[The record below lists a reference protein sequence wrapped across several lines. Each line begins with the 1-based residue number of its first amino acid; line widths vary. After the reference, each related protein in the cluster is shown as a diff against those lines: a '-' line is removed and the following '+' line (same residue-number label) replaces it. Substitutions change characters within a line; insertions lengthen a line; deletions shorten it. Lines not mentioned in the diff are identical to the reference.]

1 MSDISKVD
9 GMSLDLEKQNID
21 KIKELFPEAVEEGK
35 INFDMLRAMLGDE
48 IDDSREKYQFT
59 WNGKAKAIKMAQ
71 TPSSATLRPCKEKS
85 KDWDTTENLYIE
97 GDNLEVLKQLQK
109 TYYGKL
115 KMVFID
121 PPYNTG
127 NDFVYNDSF
136 SNSIDNYKMQTNQK
150 VCSNPE
156 SNGRFHTDWLNMMYP
171 RLILARN
178 LLRDDGVIFM
188 TIDDNELN
196 RLISI
201 CDEVFGE
208 ANFINIISLKLKNN
222 AGASGGGEDKRL
234 KKNCEYILLY
244 AKNYFC
250 LNSFNGPYEFTEM
263 SELIQQYL
271 EEGKSWKYTSVL
283 LSEGSKEYIGST
295 VDGEGNEIKIF
306 ARKEVEFCSINEIAK
321 QNNISIKEA
330 YKKFGTKI
338 FRTTNAQTSIR
349 LRVMDYCKIKNIN
362 DDFISIEYI
371 PRSGKNKGKIYEQF
385 YKDQNCNLLVW
396 LKDTSEEIGGEL
408 YKRDLQGTFWDFVG
422 ETKNLTREGDVPFPN
437 GKKPVKLIKQMLSM
451 VTTKDDIV
459 LDFFSGSAT
468 TAHAIMKL
476 NAEDGSNRKFIMVQ
490 LPELCDEKSEA
501 YKAGYKNICEIGE
514 ERIRRAGE
522 QIKADWEKEHPTDGL
537 FGSDEEFTTDI
548 GFKVFKL
555 DSTNVNEWDPNI
567 KLDEKELAMRLG
579 EVFKED
585 RSKEDILYEIMLKYG
600 VFDKQV
606 EKICVNGKTIYRVG
620 KRYMIVCLED
630 SITSED
636 VKAIGE
642 LSPKTV
648 IFNEA
653 GFNNDNDKINAV
665 YNLEEAGVEDVKCI

>member
-21 KIKELFPEAVEEGK
+21 RIKELFPEAVEEGK

-48 IDDSREKYQFT
+48 VDDSKEKYQFT

-109 TYYGKL
+109 TYYGKI
-115 KMVFID
+115 KMIYID

-136 SNSIDNYKMQTNQK
+136 TNSIENYKEQTNQTSS
-150 VCSNPE
+150 SNPE

-171 RLILARN
+171 RLLLAKN
-178 LLRDDGVIFM
+178 LLSDDGVIFIS
-188 TIDDNELN
+188 IDDNEQMDLKE
-196 RLISI
+196 I
-201 CDEVFGE
+201 CNEIYGE
-208 ANFINIISLKLKNN
+208 SNFIAQIIWERAYSPVNLMKHFSTSHDYILCYSKNINKAKCKGIIRSKEADDRYSNPDNDPRGPWKPSDLSVGPAVESNIYKIKTPSGRIVEPPAGRSWSLSEN
-222 AGASGGGEDKRL
+222 AFSERL
-234 KKNCEYILLY
+234 KDNRIW
-244 AKNYFC
+244 FGP
-250 LNSFNGPYEFTEM
+250 NGNNVPAMKRFLK
-263 SELIQQYL
+263 ELKKPGVTPMTI
-271 EEGKSWKYTSVL
+271 WKYTEVDHSQGATQK
-283 LSEGSKEYIGST
+283 LSKLFNGSK
-295 VDGEGNEIKIF
+295 F
-306 ARKEVEFCSINEIAK
+306 F
-321 QNNISIKEA
+321 
-330 YKKFGTKI
+330 
-338 FRTTNAQTSIR
+338 
-349 LRVMDYCKIKNIN
+349 DY
-362 DDFISIEYI
+362 
-371 PRSGKNKGKIYEQF
+371 P
-385 YKDQNCNLLVW
+385 
-396 LKDTSEEIGGEL
+396 
-408 YKRDLQGTFWDFVG
+408 
-422 ETKNLTREGDVPFPN
+422 
-437 GKKPVKLIKQMLSM
+437 KPVELIKRCIQLYSEK
-451 VTTKDDIV
+451 KDII

-468 TAHAIMKL
+468 TAHAVMEL
-476 NAEDGSNRKFIMVQ
+476 NSEDGGNRKFIMVQ
-490 LPELCDEKSEA
+490 LPELCAEKSEA

-522 QIKADWEKEHPTDGL
+522 QIKADWEKEHPSDGL
-537 FGSDEEFTTDI
+537 FGSEEQFTTDI

-567 KLDEKELAMRLG
+567 KLDEKELATRLG
-579 EVFKED
+579 EVFKEG

-606 EKICVNGKTIYRVG
+606 EKIYVNGKTMYRVG

-653 GFNNDNDKINAV
+653 GFNNDNDKINATH
-665 YNLEEAGVEDVKCI
+665 NLKQCGVEDIKCI